1 MKGMVLF
8 MNLKKGNSE
17 IYGFKNILTDFE
29 MRSLTDASRNNPEH
43 FVWIRCLI
51 MFGLK
56 SEELVSLRCNDVD
69 LESKLLRI
77 RGFQG
82 REDRYLKISPF
93 LLRDFYGATRGKTS
107 EEYVFPGRKGKL
119 HPKTI
124 QKLFEKLKRKTNIEV
139 SCSKIRETIAI
150 RLHSRGDS
158 IQFIGEFLGLKT
170 RRAVYKLIGQKSRF
184 RSVRNFSLDE
194 IIDIGT

>member
-1 MKGMVLF
+1 

-17 IYGFKNILTDFE
+17 IYEFKDIITDFE
-29 MRSLTDASRNNPEH
+29 IRFLTDASRNNPNH

-56 SEELVSLRCNDVD
+56 SEELVSLRCSDVD
-69 LESKLLRI
+69 LENKLLKV

-82 REDRYLKISPF
+82 RKDRYLKISPF
-93 LLRDFYGATRGKTS
+93 LLRDFYGATRGKTP

-124 QKLFEKLKRKTNIEV
+124 QKFFEKLKRKTNIEV
-139 SCSKIRETIAI
+139 SCSKIRKTIAI

-158 IQFIGEFLGLKT
+158 IQLIGEFLGLKT
-170 RRAVYKLIGQKSRF
+170 RRAVYKLVGKKSRF
-184 RSVRNFSLDE
+184 RSVKSFSLDE